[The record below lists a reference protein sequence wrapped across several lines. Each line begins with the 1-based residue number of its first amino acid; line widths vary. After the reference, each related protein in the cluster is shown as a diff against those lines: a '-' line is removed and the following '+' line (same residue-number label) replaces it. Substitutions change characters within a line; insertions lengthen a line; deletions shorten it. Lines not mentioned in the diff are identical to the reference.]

1 MSDTPVIAPIT
12 IPIKQI
18 EVVPQTETPLAKPD
32 GETSDS
38 GVEEGVIP
46 EMNMF
51 KLGQYFEINSPS
63 VTQYN
68 QMETIYR
75 YFEKLGVQDMNSLMG
90 NILKLETVI
99 GTAPFGVTRLGHIA
113 NYLRVLGQIGQL
125 EELKLLMQK

>member
-1 MSDTPVIAPIT
+1 MSNTPVIAPIT

-18 EVVPQTETPLAKPD
+18 EETPQTETPLAKPD

-51 KLGQYFEINSPS
+51 KLGQYFEINSPTI
-63 VTQYN
+63 TQYN

-75 YFEKLGVQDMNSLMG
+75 YFEKLGVEDMNSLMG

-99 GTAPFGVTRLGHIA
+99 GTAPFNVTRLGHIS
-113 NYLRVLGQIGQL
+113 NYLRILNQIEQL